1 MERIKDLR
9 SVTLPDG
16 NLARR
21 DVQSQLISVPTGKF
35 TRNCVLTGKA
45 DPDMTFPLY
54 VRTPGLISTVSGIS
68 PEGFGYLDASEGTA
82 TNVFPKHRALAVD
95 TDYWAASTLGCWVA
109 YHHELRPTMIRGYKF
124 ITENEYTP
132 RVWRVEGSNDNVT
145 WTTLHTITVD
155 WTWGTGKQV
164 VEYEIPLE
172 NRDYF
177 MHHRLIVDEFDAT
190 SIRIYYLQFWDGAC
204 PSAADLYLDADIE
217 NPLQLSFA
225 DGYNVDGS
233 PKDILFTI
241 NIGTDIEVT
250 SLLDSQDKLLENNM
264 IPCVLFAKYD
274 PNTSLVSFVAENQ
287 YFEDAMIK
295 PENMGIQTVSIKEDS
310 SFPMSRI
317 FDGNTSTYAWFF
329 YSQGYFWDFRISP
342 YITTATIY
350 IKNGDYNVKIK
361 FSEDDGQTWAST
373 VVPSS
378 FDGIWALDRVYNIN
392 RIYLTNYVNYAR
404 IYELR
409 FYEAGAIKKHKL
421 TNGEIYEYDPVAAQW
436 NKTYKLPIGYFSLW
450 RNPEGTSW
458 EVGPFIPTH
467 IPQMAIAP
475 FFRKTSGGLAL

>member
-1 MERIKDLR
+1 
-9 SVTLPDG
+9 
-16 NLARR
+16 
-21 DVQSQLISVPTGKF
+21 
-35 TRNCVLTGKA
+35 
-45 DPDMTFPLY
+45 
-54 VRTPGLISTVSGIS
+54 
-68 PEGFGYLDASEGTA
+68 
-82 TNVFPKHRALAVD
+82 
-95 TDYWAASTLGCWVA
+95 
-109 YHHELRPTMIRGYKF
+109 
-124 ITENEYTP
+124 
-132 RVWRVEGSNDNVT
+132 
-145 WTTLHTITVD
+145 
-155 WTWGTGKQV
+155 
-164 VEYEIPLE
+164 
-172 NRDYF
+172 
-177 MHHRLIVDEFDAT
+177 
-190 SIRIYYLQFWDGAC
+190 
-204 PSAADLYLDADIE
+204 
-217 NPLQLSFA
+217 
-225 DGYNVDGS
+225 
-233 PKDILFTI
+233 
-241 NIGTDIEVT
+241 
-250 SLLDSQDKLLENNM
+250 
-264 IPCVLFAKYD
+264 
-274 PNTSLVSFVAENQ
+274 LVSFVAENQ